1 MVEKSQTYS
10 GLRVQ
15 WECMFIHLR
24 YLYFYQPMCIH
35 VSVYKNA
42 LDLFISVCL
51 FGRINRHSDDGIDFN
66 RDEIRV
72 MLPYTCWGLI
82 IQICPLEFPTA
93 ERQLAQ

>member
-10 GLRVQ
+10 GLCAVG
-15 WECMFIHLR
+15 MHFHLLH
-24 YLYFYQPMCIH
+24 LYFYQPMCIQ
-35 VSVYKNA
+35 VSEYKHA
-42 LDLFISVCL
+42 LDCVYIW
-51 FGRINRHSDDGIDFN
+51 RNNRHSDDGIDFN

-72 MLPYTCWGLI
+72 MLPYACCGLI